1 MPIAQFER
9 GAAFSSCRTRKKR
22 KPSRPTTAHTHTDHI
37 KAAIVKSIKS
47 TAFFRPSIELQ
58 LKSNFPPPPVSEEK
72 HIERGRGERE
82 RRNELMLTRRM
93 LSMERARLSFWRNSI
108 PTQQPAQ
115 QIWERE
121 NMRVRSW
128 SRFRG
133 TKQERGRR
141 KRADLAASSST

>member
-1 MPIAQFER
+1 
-9 GAAFSSCRTRKKR
+9 
-22 KPSRPTTAHTHTDHI
+22 
-37 KAAIVKSIKS
+37 
-47 TAFFRPSIELQ
+47 
-58 LKSNFPPPPVSEEK
+58 
-72 HIERGRGERE
+72 
-82 RRNELMLTRRM
+82 LMLTRRM